1 MTHHY
6 DDPQYSYPEYWTQR
20 SYEQQAETIALTS
33 LLRGYKFPSCVDI
46 GAGFGR
52 LVPTLHRFCRRIIL
66 IDPSARQRS
75 LAQKYLAASPSLNL
89 SHFTI
94 LSGTAQSTRLPA
106 RTTSLAVLIR
116 VAHHLPNLLQV
127 FQETHRILKPGGIFI
142 FEFAN
147 SQNFKSRLKSMFVGQ
162 PILLTPLEKRSS
174 TNIKK
179 NSIPF
184 VNHHPATVK
193 KLLLQSGF
201 AIDQILSVSN
211 FRHPLI
217 KQVLPISF
225 LLTLEKIS
233 QPLLSPLFFGPS
245 IFIKAHKIDN

>member
-6 DDPQYSYPEYWTQR
+6 DDPDFSYLDYWKNR
-20 SYEQQAETIALTS
+20 DYEHKAEIVALNR
-33 LLRGYKFPSCVDI
+33 LLSGSNFPVCADI
-46 GAGFGR
+46 GGGFGR
-52 LVPTLHRFCRRIIL
+52 LEPLLTKFCTRIIL
-66 IDPSARQRS
+66 VDPSANHRRQARIKLKKNKNIFIMS
-75 LAQKYLAASPSLNL
+75 GSAQKIRLYPQSVNLAL
-89 SHFTI
+89 
-94 LSGTAQSTRLPA
+94 
-106 RTTSLAVLIR
+106 LIR
-116 VAHHLPNLLQV
+116 VAHHLPDLVPTFTEIHRLL
-127 FQETHRILKPGGIFI
+127 TPGGRFI
-142 FEFAN
+142 LEFAN

-233 QPLLSPLFFGPS
+233 QPLLSPLYFGPS